1 MSASTGRPASSL
13 AAVTDLLG
21 LRPRATGAPSRPS
34 ARRLGVIA
42 GRSGPRFLV
51 PLDDPAATP
60 EACLAYLGL
69 RDARTRAT
77 RGAVGLALK
86 ARLGR
91 FVVHE
96 ELEADAGPG
105 SLIALLQEH
114 LADPEHPDE
123 LAVAV
128 GLGTQDEVWKP
139 TLQVFRPDGTPAAFV
154 KVGLGPVADRL
165 VGTEAE
171 TLAAWGL
178 HPDPRL
184 VVPHLL
190 ADTTWEGTRIAVVAP
205 LPEDAR
211 RLPAGQ
217 AVSAWPVRELD
228 GPLRSGPIATAPW
241 WTGRLAACADHGR
254 VAPLLDVV
262 TERHADVDPEALAW
276 ARWHGDWVPWN
287 LARCHRGLIAW
298 DWEYAEPDA
307 PVGLDE
313 VHGAYQQARVVE
325 GRSVADALA
334 VARSAAGRLVAT
346 GTSPTSPAALR
357 SQAATPAP
365 AHHRTDPGA
374 APAQERPEARWLA
387 DAHVAML
394 ATRSAELERLL
405 GRPPADQLELL
416 AAADAALAETAP

>member
-1 MSASTGRPASSL
+1 MSASTGRTATSL
-13 AAVTDLLG
+13 GALTDLLG
-21 LRPRATGAPSRPS
+21 LHPRPTGAPSRPS
-34 ARRLGVIA
+34 ARRLGVVA

-69 RDARTRAT
+69 RDVRTRVA
-77 RGAVGLALK
+77 RGGVGLALK

-91 FVVHE
+91 FVIDE

-105 SLIALLQEH
+105 SLIALLQEV

-154 KVGLGPVADRL
+154 KIGLGPVADRL

-171 TLAAWGL
+171 ALATWHR

-184 VVPHLL
+184 VVPDLI
-190 ADTTWEGTRIAVVAP
+190 ADTTWNGTRIAVVAP
-205 LPEDAR
+205 LPTDAR
-211 RLPAGQ
+211 RLPTGRL
-217 AVSAWPVRELD
+217 VSAWPVRELD
-228 GPLRSGPIATAPW
+228 GPLRHGPIADAPW
-241 WTGRLAACADHGR
+241 WTGRVEACAAHER
-254 VAPLLDVV
+254 VAPLLAHIA
-262 TERHADVDPEALAW
+262 ERHADLDPAALAW
-276 ARWHGDWVPWN
+276 GRWHGDWVPWN
-287 LARCHRGLIAW
+287 LARCHRGLVAW

-325 GRSVADALA
+325 GRSVVDALA
-334 VARSAAGRLVAT
+334 VARAAAGHLVAT
-346 GTSPTSPAALR
+346 GTSPTSPGVLR
-357 SQAATPAP
+357 AQAGTPAP
-365 AHHRTDPGA
+365 ALHRTPAGA
-374 APAQERPEARWLA
+374 AAPERRAEARWLA

-405 GRPPADQLELL
+405 GRPPGDQLELL
-416 AAADAALAETAP
+416 AAADAALAETTA